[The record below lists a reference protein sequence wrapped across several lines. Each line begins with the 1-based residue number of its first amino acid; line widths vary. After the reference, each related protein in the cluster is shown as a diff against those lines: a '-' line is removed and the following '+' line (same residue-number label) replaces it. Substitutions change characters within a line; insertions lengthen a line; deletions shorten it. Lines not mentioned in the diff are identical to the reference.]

1 MRFPR
6 GWWLLVL
13 LLPIGVPTPAAEAS
27 GPWCRLVLYQEQV
40 RREDVALEVDLAR
53 SREVAA
59 AEIFVLLEG
68 LWEVEA
74 VQELVYLAGKHD
86 RDVTRL
92 ETERHELALRR
103 QEDAVDQFRVICDS
117 LDDGEMTDEER
128 RAVDE
133 EFLGYRRVDCSERE
147 KRAAIAHVD
156 LEYRQAVLE
165 SFRDLRENDVA
176 TKQDIIISERNV
188 DRARK
193 RLEDLKGRATSCQER
208 LPAGSAE
215 E

>member
-13 LLPIGVPTPAAEAS
+13 LLPIGVPTLAVDAS

-40 RREDVALEVDLAR
+40 RREDVALDLDLAR

-59 AEIFVLLEG
+59 AEVFVLLEG
-68 LWEVEA
+68 LLEVEA
-74 VQELVYLAGKHD
+74 VQELVYLAGKHE
-86 RDVTRL
+86 RDATRL

-103 QEDAVDQFRVICDS
+103 QEDAVDQLRVICDS
-117 LDDGEMTDEER
+117 LNDGEMTDEER

-147 KRAAIAHVD
+147 RRAAIAHVH

-165 SFRDLRENDVA
+165 SFRDLRESDVA

-188 DRARK
+188 DLARK

-208 LPAGSAE
+208 LRAGSAE